1 MAGNSDPLKAE
12 LPLFLIAM
20 EYTIL
25 PNHLSNIPITYILC
39 FEMFFM
45 RGNEKF
51 KATNSLEM
59 SLWLK
64 KELWEMNHFSC
75 ISCRFRMHI
84 SPL

>member
-45 RGNEKF
+45 RGNEKC
-51 KATNSLEM
+51 KATNS
-59 SLWLK
+59 
-64 KELWEMNHFSC
+64 
-75 ISCRFRMHI
+75 
-84 SPL
+84 